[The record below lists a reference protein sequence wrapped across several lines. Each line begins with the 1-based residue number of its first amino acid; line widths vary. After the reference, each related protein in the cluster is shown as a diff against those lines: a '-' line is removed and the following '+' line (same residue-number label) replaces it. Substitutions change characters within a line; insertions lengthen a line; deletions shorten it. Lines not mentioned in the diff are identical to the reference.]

1 MDIIRLSPVKTSDHK
16 FLYELLLQRRPL
28 ANISHKR
35 MPTYEEHVSFVKS
48 EPYSR
53 WYIITHKRKK
63 IGSIYLTKQNEIGI
77 HLMRDHEKKTVY
89 LESIRKLMIENSRNR
104 YLANISPLNKKY
116 IQLFVGLGFKLIQH
130 TYELDERDVV

>member
-1 MDIIRLSPVKTSDHK
+1 
-16 FLYELLLQRRPL
+16 
-28 ANISHKR
+28 
-35 MPTYEEHVSFVKS
+35 VKS
-48 EPYSR
+48 RPYSR

-77 HLMRDHEKKTVY
+77 HLMRAHEKKTTY
-89 LESIRKLMIENSRNR
+89 LESIRKLMIENPRNR

>member
-1 MDIIRLSPVKTSDHK
+1 MDIIKLNPVKTSDRK

-35 MPTYEEHVSFVKS
+35 MPTYEEHISFVKS
-48 EPYSR
+48 RPYSR

-77 HLMRDHEKKTVY
+77 HLMRAHEKKTTY
-89 LESIRKLMIENSRNR
+89 LESIRKLMIENPRNR